1 MLYIGAAVAGAF
13 LGGLVLLFRA
23 ADGRVAESNYY
34 AITVHS
40 TRETKWGPLPDDLA
54 AAVGAMPSPRTEVR
68 GTLMLDRLV
77 HSEVDL
83 QDPTYFKYRHE
94 QVQLEAV
101 YAAADRTKGE
111 QRLLVIGGGGYTLPR
126 AVRTLLPTTAV
137 DVVEIDPVVTKVAY
151 EHLGLNPKL
160 GIRSI
165 HRDGRQFVAE
175 TAAPNS
181 YDVVSLDAVNDYS
194 VPGHLLTR
202 ECNEAVKTTLKK
214 DGVYLVTVIDL
225 VPDGKLWKAAFHTL
239 KESFKHVHL
248 TMPEGDVETARETSG
263 GTFRE
268 AAKRLGV
275 PAVEAD
281 EVTREDQ
288 FRAADAVR
296 PIPTDRP
303 LSQDDAE
310 RVDSHQGS
318 AAAYKVAAKRLG
330 RPVVADDD
338 VTIADAIH
346 GMDRAVVVL
355 YASDSPLDLSALDR
369 TVRARTDTAS
379 DTFVLS
385 DALTQELLA
394 REKPLILTDQFCPVD
409 NLMATVF
416 RRSKR

>member
-1 MLYIGAAVAGAF
+1 
-13 LGGLVLLFRA
+13 
-23 ADGRVAESNYY
+23 
-34 AITVHS
+34 
-40 TRETKWGPLPDDLA
+40 
-54 AAVGAMPSPRTEVR
+54 
-68 GTLMLDRLV
+68 
-77 HSEVDL
+77 
-83 QDPTYFKYRHE
+83 
-94 QVQLEAV
+94 
-101 YAAADRTKGE
+101 
-111 QRLLVIGGGGYTLPR
+111 
-126 AVRTLLPTTAV
+126 
-137 DVVEIDPVVTKVAY
+137 
-151 EHLGLNPKL
+151 
-160 GIRSI
+160 
-165 HRDGRQFVAE
+165 
-175 TAAPNS
+175 
-181 YDVVSLDAVNDYS
+181 VSLDAVNDYS

-202 ECNEAVKTTLKK
+202 ECNEAVKKTLKK

-248 TMPEGDVETARETSG
+248 TMPEGDVETARE
-263 GTFRE
+263 
-268 AAKRLGV
+268 
-275 PAVEAD
+275 
-281 EVTREDQ
+281 
-288 FRAADAVR
+288 
-296 PIPTDRP
+296 
-303 LSQDDAE
+303 
-310 RVDSHQGS
+310 
-318 AAAYKVAAKRLG
+318 VAAKRLG